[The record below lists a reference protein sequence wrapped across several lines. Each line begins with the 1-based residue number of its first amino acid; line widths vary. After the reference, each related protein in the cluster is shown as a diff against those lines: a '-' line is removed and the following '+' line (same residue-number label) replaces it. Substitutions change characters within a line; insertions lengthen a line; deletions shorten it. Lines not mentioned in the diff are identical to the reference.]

1 MSVNSRPSN
10 PIPVS
15 PERRLDLVL
24 GSASELQFLQA
35 NDSSNSFKESIP
47 SINPITASGLPSVG
61 LSSGGIQFSDHNP
74 GVQKMA
80 RPIPTFNSFGIIHQE
95 ASISGQNGLLPV
107 QDTAQWV
114 KIPKQFHFHGTKTH
128 FFTFS
133 KVQKHTFWHFQKYKN
148 TFFVISKMGKI
159 HFCIKKMFK
168 TMKNAIF
175 GP

>member
-10 PIPVS
+10 PIPES

-24 GSASELQFLQA
+24 GSASELQFTH
-35 NDSSNSFKESIP
+35 DSFKESIP

-107 QDTAQWV
+107 QDTAQ
-114 KIPKQFHFHGTKTH
+114 
-128 FFTFS
+128 
-133 KVQKHTFWHFQKYKN
+133 
-148 TFFVISKMGKI
+148 
-159 HFCIKKMFK
+159 
-168 TMKNAIF
+168 
-175 GP
+175 